1 MSRTK
6 KGMDK
11 KTQALG
17 FNHLFFPSRK
27 KEAEVRAGGAREQG
41 KTLPITVLLL
51 HGTGGNEEDLIPLG
65 NEIAPGAAILSP
77 RGKVLESGMPRFFR
91 RLAEGVFDLEDLG
104 FRTYEL
110 ADFVKEASKI
120 YGFDLKSLVAI
131 GYSNGANIAASI
143 LLLQPNILS
152 NAILFR
158 PMVPLIPDFLP
169 GLSSKHVFISAG
181 LHDPIV
187 TSQETKNLLNLLQ
200 KAGAD
205 VSINWQNSG
214 HELTS
219 DEVRKAKGWLFSKIT
234 TY

>member
-1 MSRTK
+1 
-6 KGMDK
+6 MDK
-11 KTQALG
+11 KTQGLG

-27 KEAEVRAGGAREQG
+27 KEAEVRGGGQAKG
-41 KTLPITVLLL
+41 KTLPITLLLL
-51 HGTGGNEEDLIPLG
+51 HGTGGNEEDLIPIG

-77 RGKVLESGMPRFFR
+77 RGNVLESGMPRFFR
-91 RLAEGVFDLEDLG
+91 RLSEGVFDLEDLK

-120 YGFDLKSLVAI
+120 YGFDIKSLVAI
-131 GYSNGANIAASI
+131 GYSNVANIAASI
-143 LLLQPNILS
+143 LLLRPNILS

-158 PMVPLIPDFLP
+158 PMVPLVPDVLP
-169 GLSSKHVFISAG
+169 DLGSKHALVSAG

-187 TSQETKNLLNLLQ
+187 TSQETKDLVNLLQ
-200 KAGAD
+200 KAGAE

-219 DEVRKAKGWLFSKIT
+219 DEVRRAKDWLFSEIT
-234 TY
+234 VY

>member
-1 MSRTK
+1 
-6 KGMDK
+6 MDK
-11 KTQALG
+11 KTQGLG
-17 FNHLFFPSRK
+17 FNHRFFPSRK
-27 KEAEVRAGGAREQG
+27 KESEVRGGGQAKG
-41 KTLPITVLLL
+41 KTLYTTLLLL

-77 RGKVLESGMPRFFR
+77 RGNVLESGMPRFFR
-91 RLAEGVFDLEDLG
+91 RLSEGVFDLEDLK

-120 YGFDLKSLVAI
+120 YGFDIKSLVAI

-143 LLLQPNILS
+143 LLLRPNILS

-158 PMVPLIPDFLP
+158 PMVPLVPDVLP
-169 GLSSKHVFISAG
+169 DLGSKHVFVSAG

-187 TSQETKNLLNLLQ
+187 TSQETKDLVNLLQ
-200 KAGAD
+200 KAGAE

-219 DEVRKAKGWLFSKIT
+219 DEVRRAKDWLFSEIT
-234 TY
+234 VY